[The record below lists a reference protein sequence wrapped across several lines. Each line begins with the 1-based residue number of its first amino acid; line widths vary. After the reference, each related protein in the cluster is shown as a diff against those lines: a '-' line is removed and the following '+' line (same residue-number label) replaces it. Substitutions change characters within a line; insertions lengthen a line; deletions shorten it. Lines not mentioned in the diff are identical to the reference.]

1 MVGKGKNFAVQ
12 IAASNLSQTSKK
24 PKITIEQIRAKRNIQ
39 TNQALVNAD
48 AAEHVVLSLL
58 DICADTTEQF
68 ESLAQGDDKVALSA
82 ANKENDEDIMTN
94 GADITTAN
102 TSTSSNNSSSSSS
115 SNRNSNSNGAGN
127 EDRTAR
133 IMKNGQLI
141 HAKLKRIHELL
152 APHAHLVVNYS
163 NEQTSQSAPTQ
174 DKVLVREDDGSK
186 DGGAGEV
193 KSEVQDAGEV
203 QCDQKGDQ
211 KGEGDGE
218 TKEPEDE
225 MEEDQNMYS
234 SRMEMRLAIERRNLL
249 RDLLKLEK
257 QRRKHHSDGNTTSA
271 DFDCSDGAKTQKRK
285 REE

>member
-24 PKITIEQIRAKRNIQ
+24 PKITLEQIRAKRNIQ

-68 ESLAQGDDKVALSA
+68 DSLAQGDDKVALSA

-94 GADITTAN
+94 GADVTTAN
-102 TSTSSNNSSSSSS
+102 TSTSSNNSSSS
-115 SNRNSNSNGAGN
+115 NSNGAEN

-174 DKVLVREDDGSK
+174 DKVLVKEDDGSK
-186 DGGAGEV
+186 KESAGEV

-225 MEEDQNMYS
+225 TEEDQNMYS

-257 QRRKHHSDGNTTSA
+257 QRRKHHSDGNAISA

>member
-24 PKITIEQIRAKRNIQ
+24 PKITLEQIRAKRNIQ

-68 ESLAQGDDKVALSA
+68 DSLAQGDDKVALSA

-94 GADITTAN
+94 GADVTTAN
-102 TSTSSNNSSSSSS
+102 TSTSSNNSSSS
-115 SNRNSNSNGAGN
+115 NSNGAEN

-174 DKVLVREDDGSK
+174 DKVLVKEDDGSK
-186 DGGAGEV
+186 KESAGEV

-203 QCDQKGDQ
+203 QCDQKG
-211 KGEGDGE
+211 EGDGE

-225 MEEDQNMYS
+225 TEEDQNMYS

-257 QRRKHHSDGNTTSA
+257 QRRKHHSDGNAISA